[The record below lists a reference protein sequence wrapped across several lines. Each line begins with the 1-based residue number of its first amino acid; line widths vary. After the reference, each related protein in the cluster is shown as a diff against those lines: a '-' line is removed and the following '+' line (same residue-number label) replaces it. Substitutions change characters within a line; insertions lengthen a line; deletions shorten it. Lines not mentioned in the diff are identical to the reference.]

1 MYYRELRLKVVQVHV
16 RVRGSSTEWQQYR
29 VSSGSYQN
37 GWSSFNSGTRKVG
50 LIKSLSTRTFILDC
64 RVMCSSYLLEDIYG
78 CEHFC
83 EFLFLSFVST
93 RGWLLSVPGLGLE
106 PLWSRNWSQKI
117 DIAKTEALNNQ
128 HQQDLLV
135 LWLSKYFLFRVLVFS
150 FCFLAIWILKCIYLW
165 GIFKRNTV
173 HILLIGSVKFENQT
187 GKNSQKTLWN
197 LKE

>member
-64 RVMCSSYLLEDIYG
+64 RVLCSSYLLEDIYG

-83 EFLFLSFVST
+83 EFLFLSFVSA
-93 RGWLLSVPGLGLE
+93 RGWLVSVPGLGLE

-135 LWLSKYFLFRVLVFS
+135 LWLSKYCLLLS
-150 FCFLAIWILKCIYLW
+150 FQDFGL
-165 GIFKRNTV
+165 
-173 HILLIGSVKFENQT
+173 
-187 GKNSQKTLWN
+187 
-197 LKE
+197 